1 MININLTKENIKVLG
16 VDISCNKK
24 AEDDLN
30 FTKTIKNLS
39 NIIKQWRMRKLTLED
54 KIGIF
59 KSSVISKIVHV
70 TIITKVPNAVIEELK
85 QIQKTCCEITKQ
97 LK

>member
-1 MININLTKENIKVLG
+1 
-16 VDISCNKK
+16 
-24 AEDDLN
+24 
-30 FTKTIKNLS
+30 
-39 NIIKQWRMRKLTLED
+39 MRKLTLED
-54 KIGIF
+54 KIGTF